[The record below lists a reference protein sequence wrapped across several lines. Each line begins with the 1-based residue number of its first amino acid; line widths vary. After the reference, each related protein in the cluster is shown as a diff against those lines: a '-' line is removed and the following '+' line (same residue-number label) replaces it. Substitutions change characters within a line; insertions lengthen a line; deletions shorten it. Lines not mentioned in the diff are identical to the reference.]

1 MLGAGTQSFG
11 EALPSRPAE
20 GGFKEG
26 IMDIRQLE
34 YLVAAAQRG
43 SFTKAAED
51 LFVTRQAL
59 SKAVRNLEH
68 ESGRALLLNRDGH
81 LELTEDG
88 RALFDEA
95 EPVVAAYRRIEER
108 YGNVAAYAA
117 VRQTLSVAMAHGTA
131 QSMPERTVDA
141 FRMSHPDI
149 LLSIEEVSTE
159 AALAMARSGDS
170 DISLVG
176 SAPLYLG
183 GFDLMLV
190 VETGT
195 YVHVPRTSP
204 LAEHERLTVH
214 DLDGQP
220 FVTFGRRN
228 HLHRLF
234 METCEEAGV
243 RPNIIMTTSDT
254 DLLVRTAEQQSAL
267 FFGFPPHIGRP
278 SSLAR
283 VLRPLDLGVDAV
295 FGTYAVKRQGCALS
309 SPARAFWKFL
319 ETVEPARAKAS
330 RLPKT
335 TDEDHPRK
343 PRA

>member
-1 MLGAGTQSFG
+1 
-11 EALPSRPAE
+11 
-20 GGFKEG
+20 
-26 IMDIRQLE
+26 
-34 YLVAAAQRG
+34 
-43 SFTKAAED
+43 
-51 LFVTRQAL
+51 
-59 SKAVRNLEH
+59 
-68 ESGRALLLNRDGH
+68 
-81 LELTEDG
+81 
-88 RALFDEA
+88 
-95 EPVVAAYRRIEER
+95 
-108 YGNVAAYAA
+108 
-117 VRQTLSVAMAHGTA
+117 
-131 QSMPERTVDA
+131 
-141 FRMSHPDI
+141 MSHPDI

-278 SSLAR
+278 SSPAR

-295 FGTYAVKRQGCALS
+295 FGTYAVKHQGCALS

-335 TDEDHPRK
+335 TDEGHSRK